1 MEVKHAYVPMI
12 RTLHNHSNIS
22 RRWINTSDSHLT
34 DEETSEVTSPSRA
47 GIQFWFCLI
56 PSSQPYAYK
65 HILIANI
72 NLFAPLLRVLFK
84 LLSEI

>member
-1 MEVKHAYVPMI
+1 M
-12 RTLHNHSNIS
+12 
-22 RRWINTSDSHLT
+22 
-34 DEETSEVTSPSRA
+34 DEEPSEVTSPSRA

-65 HILIANI
+65 HILIATI
-72 NLFAPLLRVLFK
+72 NLFAPLLTVVFK